1 MTKDYYGVIRY
12 PLTTEKSV
20 RIREQENKL
29 IFVVDKY
36 ASKQD
41 IKHSIEKMFNVKVL
55 DVNVTIL
62 NDGRK
67 KAYVKLAKEN
77 IARDVITQ
85 MGLM

>member
-77 IARDVITQ
+77 VARDVITQ

>member
-1 MTKDYYGVIRY
+1 MTKDYYSVIRY

-20 RIREQENKL
+20 RMREQENKI
-29 IFVVDKY
+29 IFVVDKD
-36 ASKQD
+36 ASKKD
-41 IKHSIEKMFNVKVL
+41 VKNAVEKMFKVKV
-55 DVNVTIL
+55 VNVNVSIL